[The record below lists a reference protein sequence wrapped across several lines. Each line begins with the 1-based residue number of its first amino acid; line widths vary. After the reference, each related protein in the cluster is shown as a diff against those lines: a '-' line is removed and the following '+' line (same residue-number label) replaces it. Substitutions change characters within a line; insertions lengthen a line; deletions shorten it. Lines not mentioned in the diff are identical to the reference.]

1 MYTQTNKSPP
11 LPTPATPRPAARG
24 SSSCLVAYLAVGWRN
39 SPHCCL
45 NPLVPQE
52 PQTRLG
58 ATPGAPKRAVQ
69 CPGSSSERSSSRQLL
84 CHGEK
89 KKSST
94 TSMTP
99 VCQLAAPLVGRPPRH
114 VFATPLA
121 ALPVFSVPLADPP
134 PRFFHPLGSAP
145 GVFFNTPAPLC
156 APCPAVRAPS
166 SSNRLV

>member
-11 LPTPATPRPAARG
+11 LPSPATPRPAARG

-58 ATPGAPKRAVQ
+58 ATPGAPKHAVQ

-84 CHGEK
+84 CHGET

-99 VCQLAAPLVGRPPRH
+99 VCQLAAPL
-114 VFATPLA
+114 
-121 ALPVFSVPLADPP
+121 LADHPATFLPP
-134 PRFFHPLGSAP
+134 PWPPFPFF
-145 GVFFNTPAPLC
+145 
-156 APCPAVRAPS
+156 PCPWPPFPFFPCPWPTPPPFLPPPWLRP
-166 SSNRLV
+166 RCFF